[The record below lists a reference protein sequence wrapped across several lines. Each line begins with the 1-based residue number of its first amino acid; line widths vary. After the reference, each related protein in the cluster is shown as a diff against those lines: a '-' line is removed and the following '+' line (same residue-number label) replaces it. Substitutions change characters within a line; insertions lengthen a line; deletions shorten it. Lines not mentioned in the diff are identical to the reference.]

1 MKPWIAGVIA
11 AVVAGG
17 AAPAQSPTQIVQER
31 RDGLRRMGGH
41 MEAIQAHVQRGG
53 DPREMIPRITDAVDW
68 YANGFTARFP
78 AGTAQGTP
86 GLETRALPA
95 IWTDFAG
102 FERADQAQVAAFRNL
117 RAVAETGDR
126 TAFQAAFQQAGQT
139 CGGCHRPYRAPAR

>member
-1 MKPWIAGVIA
+1 MKPWIAGVLA
-11 AVVAGG
+11 SVVAGV
-17 AAPAQSPTQIVQER
+17 ALAQSPAQVVQER
-31 RDGLRRMGGH
+31 RDGLRRMGQH

-53 DPREMIPRITDAVDW
+53 DPREMIPRIDDAVNW

-78 AGTAQGTP
+78 QGTAQGTP

-95 IWTDFAG
+95 IWSDFAG

-117 RAVAETGDR
+117 RQVAETGDR
-126 TAFQAAFQQAGQT
+126 AAFQTAFQQAGQT